1 MKKIIRTLKSES
13 AFTLIEMMIVLVII
27 SILLLIV
34 LPNLTK
40 NQEMASNKG
49 CDATIELLKTQ
60 VVAYE
65 IEHNKRPTSLND
77 LQTENYVK
85 SVTCPDG
92 TSLTLNGDEI
102 TRDE

>member
-1 MKKIIRTLKSES
+1 MSL
-13 AFTLIEMMIVLVII
+13 
-27 SILLLIV
+27 
-34 LPNLTK
+34 
-40 NQEMASNKG
+40 
-49 CDATIELLKTQ
+49 TIELLKTQ